1 MRLTTQ
7 NAPGLALGLAPG
19 LALGLALT
27 LMACFVRGEPEQAV
41 VSIRLGVG
49 GDPKGKVVA
58 PDETIDLSE
67 RPCFVGVE
75 VDAADL
81 PAPVSTAWACDP
93 GETPTLEA
101 NLELTVNAGASR
113 EIRSVA
119 FLNEDGW
126 ITTFAAYDATDLAP
140 GLVTLDLTLDELEV
154 GAVDGFV
161 TGASSDVVQAILTDL
176 ESGVRMPPVQATA
189 SGGGFHFEVPWLPR
203 GRFFGLTL
211 ILVGGEALEMVDCP
225 VYVTPGSVRVL
236 DVDAADGSC

>member
-1 MRLTTQ
+1 MRLI
-7 NAPGLALGLAPG
+7 APLVLGLT
-19 LALGLALT
+19 LT
-27 LMACFVRGEPEQAV
+27 QMACFVQGEPDRAV

-49 GDPKGKVVA
+49 GDPKGKAVA
-58 PDETIDLSE
+58 PDEPIDLAL

-81 PAPVSTAWACDP
+81 PAPVSAAWACDP
-93 GETPTLEA
+93 GETPALEA
-101 NLELTVNAGASR
+101 ELELTVYAGASR
-113 EIRSVA
+113 EIRAVA

-154 GAVDGFV
+154 GTVDGFI
-161 TGASSDVVQAILTDL
+161 TGAPADVVQAILTDL
-176 ESGVRMPPVQATA
+176 DSGVRMPPVETTA
-189 SGGGFHFEVPWLPR
+189 SGSGFHFEVPWLPR

-211 ILVGGEALEMVDCP
+211 ILVGGDVLEMLDCP

-236 DVDAADGSC
+236 NVDAADGSC